1 MKTNVIGRSSVLVEI
16 GRKAG
21 CLCVLAEQGKI
32 HCPLNVRA
40 TSEDVVTG
48 ELFGKLQLIDPRWWL
63 PELLNR
69 SLDTTDYRQQ
79 IYRNLEIKLWS
90 KQQSFP
96 PELLPWREGRTE
108 VDVEIRWENPATT
121 IFIEMKLGS
130 DVSRTTSRTDG
141 TEAYPSDQLIR
152 NIRIGL
158 HQSGWFRD
166 GELFHSSKRRFG
178 LILMSPKSGHPLV
191 EEYRDRN
198 KLLGSIPQGS
208 ELIDLPQCPII
219 GESSY
224 GGVAEI
230 LKKNR
235 RFMSAVERK
244 ISNQLSEYLELKT
257 SQIREIRQ
265 TRSRQSEPLKF
276 R

>member
-1 MKTNVIGRSSVLVEI
+1 
-16 GRKAG
+16 
-21 CLCVLAEQGKI
+21 LAEQGKI
-32 HCPLNVRA
+32 HCPLNIRA

-48 ELFGKLQLIDPRWWL
+48 ELFGKLELIDPRWWL

-69 SLDTTDYRQQ
+69 SLGTNEYRQQ
-79 IYRNLEIKLWS
+79 VYQDLKINLWA
-90 KQQSFP
+90 KQPSFP

-130 DVSRTTSRTDG
+130 DVSKTTSRTNG

-158 HQSGWFRD
+158 HQSGWFRG
-166 GELFHSSKRRFG
+166 GELFDSTKRRFA

-191 EEYRDRN
+191 ERYRDRLE
-198 KLLGSIPQGS
+198 LLRSIPQGS
-208 ELIDLPQCPII
+208 ELIELPESPII

-224 GGVAEI
+224 RGVTEV
-230 LKKNR
+230 LDKNS
-235 RFMSAVERK
+235 RFMSAMERR
-244 ISNQLSEYLELKT
+244 ISNQLGEYLELKT
-257 SQIREIRQ
+257 NQIREIRQ
-265 TRSRQSEPLKF
+265 TRIRQSEPLKF
-276 R
+276 G